1 MINNTSIAIIRI
13 SISSIIS
20 IMALAEITDR
30 IIKRQQPA
38 FDQRPSAVNE
48 LFTLKQHTYENEKHI
63 TFCRGSFKLCT

>member
-30 IIKRQQPA
+30 IIEA
-38 FDQRPSAVNE
+38 
-48 LFTLKQHTYENEKHI
+48 TT
-63 TFCRGSFKLCT
+63 CT